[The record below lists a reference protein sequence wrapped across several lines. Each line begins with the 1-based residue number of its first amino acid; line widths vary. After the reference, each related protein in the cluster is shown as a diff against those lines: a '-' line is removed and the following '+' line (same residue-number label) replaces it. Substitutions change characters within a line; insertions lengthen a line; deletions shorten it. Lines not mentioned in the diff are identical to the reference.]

1 MKAAEAKRK
10 LCEIRSNLTDDEQ
23 KQAIWI
29 AIRAIDTCTENGF
42 IVEDLKGIQPF
53 IVKNFGIYGY
63 LIIHITR
70 KSINLIGFF
79 ILK

>member
-1 MKAAEAKRK
+1 MKATEAKRK

-42 IVEDLKGIQPF
+42 IVED
-53 IVKNFGIYGY
+53 
-63 LIIHITR
+63 
-70 KSINLIGFF
+70 
-79 ILK
+79 